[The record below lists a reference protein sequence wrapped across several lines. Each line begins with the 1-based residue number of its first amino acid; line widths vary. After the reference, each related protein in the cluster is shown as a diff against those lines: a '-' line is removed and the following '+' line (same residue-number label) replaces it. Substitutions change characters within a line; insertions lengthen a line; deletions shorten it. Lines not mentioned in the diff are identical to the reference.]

1 MATKKTRT
9 KKEKAMPKLDPDD
22 QSTAATTVAPAP
34 LPAGQTSTS
43 GFGSPAA
50 STATTGGFGSAT
62 TATTGFGSA
71 SGASTFGSTP
81 AGGFGSSSSGFGSTP
96 STGASS
102 FGSSSSGFGGS
113 SGGFGS
119 SGGGFGGSSGGFGG
133 GMSGGMGGG
142 MQNQQSTAE
151 AANAFGGIMAAQ
163 AGGEPEHWMSKYWR
177 PAMGWLYM
185 LICFMDFCVF
195 PMLSMFLPV
204 IERMFGLQMGYVPWQ
219 SLTLSNGGLIHLAFG
234 AILGVSAYGRTKEK
248 TSGV

>member
-22 QSTAATTVAPAP
+22 QSTTATTVAPAP

-50 STATTGGFGSAT
+50 STATTGGFGSAST
-62 TATTGFGSA
+62 STGFGS
-71 SGASTFGSTP
+71 SGGSSAFGSAP
-81 AGGFGSSSSGFGSTP
+81 ATGGFGSSSSGFGSTP

-102 FGSSSSGFGGS
+102 FGSSSGGFGGS

-119 SGGGFGGSSGGFGG
+119 SGGGFGG
-133 GMSGGMGGG
+133 GMTGGMGGG
-142 MQNQQSTAE
+142 MQMQNQQSTAE

-163 AGGEPEHWMSKYWR
+163 AASGAEPEHWMKSFWR

-185 LICFMDFCVF
+185 LICFCDFIVF
-195 PMLSMFLPV
+195 PALTMFLPV
-204 IERMFGLQMGYVPWQ
+204 IERMFGLTMGYTPWQ
-219 SLTLSNGGLIHLAFG
+219 SLTLSNGGLIHLSFG
-234 AILGVSAYGRTKEK
+234 AILGVSAYGRTQEK
-248 TSGV
+248 KAG